1 MLSKIKEFVKS
12 WSERGLD
19 LPFFR
24 AVVENKISITMWF
37 AYISFIIMITSVIAL
52 HFKSNLLIPTLVTI
66 SVWVIA
72 TIFYLIRRIHKAKL
86 DFTNK
91 SLELESP
98 SNNNSNS

>member
-1 MLSKIKEFVKS
+1 MFSKILEFVKS
-12 WSERGLD
+12 WSEKGLD

-24 AVVENKISITMWF
+24 AVIDNKISITLWF
-37 AYISFIIMITSVIAL
+37 AYISFIIMIASLIGL
-52 HFKSNLLIPTLVTI
+52 HFKPNFLIPTTI
-66 SVWVIA
+66 TIVVWVIA

-86 DFTNK
+86 DFNNK